1 MVMDMSATTPRAVR
15 ITNQGSIRTLT
26 LSRPDVRNA
35 FNDEVIAELKTAFIE
50 AGLAADVRCVVLAAE
65 GPAFCAGADL
75 NWMRRMADYTRD
87 ENLADAGQL
96 AAMLRAIYECPK
108 PTIARVQGDVFAG
121 GVGLVAACDMAVS
134 VDTAT
139 YCLSEVKLG
148 LIPATISPYVI
159 RAIGAR
165 ASHRYFLT
173 AERFS
178 AAEAHRVGLIHE
190 VVAADALDAKVAE
203 LTSAL
208 VSASPNAVR
217 ACKRLVQDVAERD
230 IDDALVAHTVAG
242 IADIRSSAEG
252 KEGVQS
258 FLQKRKPSWLL

>member
-1 MVMDMSATTPRAVR
+1 MSALT
-15 ITNQGSIRTLT
+15 IKNQGAIRTLT
-26 LSRPDVRNA
+26 LSRPEVRNA
-35 FNDEVIAELKTAFIE
+35 FNDDVIAELTKAFQD
-50 AGLAADVRCVVLAAE
+50 AGQAAGVRCVVLAAE

-96 AAMLRAIYECPK
+96 AAMLRTIYACPK

-159 RAIGAR
+159 RAMGAR

-178 AAEAHRVGLIHE
+178 AAEAHRIGLVHE
-190 VVAADALDAKVAE
+190 VVTADALDAKVAE
-203 LTSAL
+203 LTQAL

-217 ACKRLVQDVAERD
+217 ACKRLVQDVAERA
-230 IDDALVAHTVAG
+230 IDDTLVAHTVAG
-242 IADIRSSAEG
+242 IADIRASAEG

-258 FLQKRKPSWLL
+258 FLQKRKPSWLV

>member
-1 MVMDMSATTPRAVR
+1 MRATPPPALS
-15 ITNQGSIRTLT
+15 ITTQGAIRTIT

-35 FNDEVIAELKTAFIE
+35 FNDEVIADLKAAFMD
-50 AGLAADVRCVVLAAE
+50 AGQVADVRCVVLAAE

-75 NWMRRMADYTRD
+75 NWMRRMADYTRE
-87 ENLADAGQL
+87 ENLADAAQL
-96 AAMLRAIYECPK
+96 AAMLCAIYECPK

-159 RAIGAR
+159 RAMGAR
-165 ASHRYFLT
+165 AAHRYFLT

-178 AAEAHRVGLIHE
+178 AAEAHRMGLVHD
-190 VVAADALDAKVAE
+190 VVAADALDNKVAE

-208 VSASPNAVR
+208 LSASPSAVR
-217 ACKRLVQDVAERD
+217 ACKKLVLDVAERE
-230 IDDALVAHTVAG
+230 INEALIAQTVAG

-258 FLQKRKPSWLL
+258 FLQKRKPNWLL